1 MLNAGVSEF
10 GLLSDSTDDE
20 YERVMQTNL
29 KGVYNCVKAAAPI
42 MTCAGRGSIVAVS
55 SVWGE
60 TGASCEAIY
69 SASKAGV
76 IGMVKALA
84 KEYALA
90 GVRVNCVSPGYVS
103 TDMNQRLT
111 EQEKQDFLEQ
121 IPMFRA
127 GSPVE
132 IARAIAFWSETI
144 RLISQVKFCPS
155 TADFLFEKKQN
166 KTRSLYMKVSQ
177 MPYTRPDKDKIV
189 AQIDDFI
196 RRFNNAGSVEEQFA
210 IDREIS
216 ETVSEFNTNF
226 SLANIRF
233 TQNTKDEFYAKEY
246 DYLNEV
252 SPEINNA
259 MNNLTKCYLN
269 SRFKSQLK
277 ERIPQIVFTNYL
289 IASKSI
295 DEKSLPTW

>member
-1 MLNAGVSEF
+1 MKTVLITGASRGIGRAAALLLASRGYSVGVNFLKNKPKALQTVNEILSAGGDACEFCFDVGDFRQVKNGIDAFIARYKKIDALVLNAGVSEF

-111 EQEKQDFLEQ
+111 EQEKHDFLEQ

-127 GSPVE
+127 GSPDE
-132 IARAIAFWSETI
+132 IARAIAFLVGDDSSYITGQVLSVNGGL
-144 RLISQVKFCPS
+144 LI
-155 TADFLFEKKQN
+155 
-166 KTRSLYMKVSQ
+166 
-177 MPYTRPDKDKIV
+177 
-189 AQIDDFI
+189 
-196 RRFNNAGSVEEQFA
+196 
-210 IDREIS
+210 
-216 ETVSEFNTNF
+216 
-226 SLANIRF
+226 
-233 TQNTKDEFYAKEY
+233 
-246 DYLNEV
+246 
-252 SPEINNA
+252 
-259 MNNLTKCYLN
+259 
-269 SRFKSQLK
+269 
-277 ERIPQIVFTNYL
+277 
-289 IASKSI
+289 
-295 DEKSLPTW
+295 